1 MQYFHRRYVLKV
13 FTIVMSIYIL
23 LVIILAMIGI
33 EGEYLLGGQ
42 GAKIVHVNGNLNL
55 KVTTYI

>member
-42 GAKIVHVNGNLNL
+42 GQR
-55 KVTTYI
+55 